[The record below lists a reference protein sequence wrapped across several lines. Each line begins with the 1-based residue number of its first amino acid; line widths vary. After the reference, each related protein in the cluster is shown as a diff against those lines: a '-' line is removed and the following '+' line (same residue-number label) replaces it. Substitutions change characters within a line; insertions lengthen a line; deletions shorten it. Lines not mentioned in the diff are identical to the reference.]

1 MASIAADLLGEL
13 KALHPVGMLLRV
25 KIIISLNLQ
34 LNVNNKKVNLMKVY
48 AYGEDALTLWAIKNR
63 VPEILG
69 ELGDET
75 KVDNCKIFFR
85 PSFGRGGKGT
95 SNFGEF
101 DFILLTG
108 KAIYLGESKWDG
120 SSEKLK
126 DGLLELRPEQLSR
139 HNVFKWYM
147 DNWTFACP
155 QLTDWKDLIHA
166 SKNREP
172 KFPKVEQNENER
184 EDKTVPPEGSLLA
197 SNIKTVSD
205 IIAKHFGSSKPAVI
219 NVLLYL
225 HKGEGLKEDSGPN
238 DFKVVN
244 INYTDALQDNLIEIE
259 LQVKA
264 K

>member
-1 MASIAADLLGEL
+1 
-13 KALHPVGMLLRV
+13 
-25 KIIISLNLQ
+25 
-34 LNVNNKKVNLMKVY
+34 MKVY

-63 VPEILG
+63 LPEILG
-69 ELGDET
+69 KLGDET
-75 KVDNCKIFFR
+75 KVDECKLFFR

-126 DGLLELRPEQLSR
+126 DGLLELRPEQLFR

-184 EDKTVPPEGSLLA
+184 EDKTVPSEDKLLA

-205 IIAKHFGSSKPAVI
+205 IISKHFKPIKPAVI
-219 NVLLYL
+219 NVLLYM
-225 HKGEGLKEDSGPN
+225 HKGEGLKEDSGLN

-244 INYTDALQDNLIEIE
+244 INYKDALRDNLIEIE
-259 LQVKA
+259 LQIKT

>member
-1 MASIAADLLGEL
+1 
-13 KALHPVGMLLRV
+13 MLLRV

-34 LNVNNKKVNLMKVY
+34 LSVNDKKVNSMKVY

-63 VPEILG
+63 LSEILG
-69 ELGDET
+69 KLGDET
-75 KVDNCKIFFR
+75 KVDECKIFFR

-126 DGLLELRPEQLSR
+126 DGLLELRPEQLFR
-139 HNVFKWYM
+139 HNVFKWYIN
-147 DNWTFACP
+147 NWTFACP
-155 QLTDWKDLIHA
+155 QLTDWKDLIQA

-172 KFPKVEQNENER
+172 KFPKLEPNGNEQ
-184 EDKTVPPEGSLLA
+184 EDKTVPSEDKLLA

-205 IIAKHFGSSKPAVI
+205 IISKHFGSSKPAVI

-225 HKGEGLKEDSGPN
+225 HNGEGLKEDSGPN

-244 INYTDALQDNLIEIE
+244 INYTDALKDNLIEIE